1 MLNFGKVYTLHET
14 NIIPPESLDQV
25 GFHDGAGPGWSI
37 IFRWLKLLLWAPSV
51 PWNKNPWPHRSQL
64 PGTEQLTHGI
74 HNPRPGPKDGP
85 IAVGT
90 AREAGS
96 GEGKGGWL
104 QGEGLGPGW
113 VFGRHLVEEKNMDRK
128 KHQSQEGCF
137 HWSRYW
143 IVYWNTCINIYIYKY
158 IRYTYGI

>member
-1 MLNFGKVYTLHET
+1 MF
-14 NIIPPESLDQV
+14 
-25 GFHDGAGPGWSI
+25 GFHDSGPGWSI
-37 IFRWLKLLLWAPSV
+37 IFRCNFAAAMWEFLRPASSFRAFGTKFP
-51 PWNKNPWPHRSQL
+51 PTPNFPN

-104 QGEGLGPGW
+104 QGQVLGPGW

-143 IVYWNTCINIYIYKY
+143 IVYWNTCINIYKY